1 MDKFISSFIIKHL
14 KYSLR
19 FAMVSLV
26 LLIINKSYFISYFVG
41 YIVGILSFILLTM
54 GTNLI
59 LNIKPKRVKT
69 VQFIFF
75 TLRIILV
82 AYILARAT
90 LNGYNVFVLFIGF
103 LTMNI
108 SIRLNT
114 LLKCRKEV
122 SNG

>member
-19 FAMVSLV
+19 FVMVSLV

-41 YIVGILSFILLTM
+41 YLVGILSFILLTI
-54 GTNLI
+54 GTNFI
-59 LNIKPKRVKT
+59 LNKKPKRVKT

-90 LNGYNVFVLFIGF
+90 LHGYNVFVLFIGF

-114 LLKCRKEV
+114 LLECRKEV